1 MLRVF
6 TEIFELIQ
14 DLVSCVRDRA
24 LTLVGWKLLVPLIFL
39 QYLEIL
45 ERPLEGSGVAVDTA
59 HELFY
64 RVIDVL

>member
-24 LTLVGWKLLVPLIFL
+24 LTLVRRMLFIPLIFL